1 MLMNASGKSIR
12 LSQHA
17 REQARYRGCTDE
29 EIKETIQTSAWEAA
43 ELGRLQCRKDFVYN
57 QQWNGK
63 EYKTK
68 QIRPIFA
75 QDEDKITVVT
85 VYVYYF

>member
-1 MLMNASGKSIR
+1 MLMNLSKKPIK

-17 REQARYRGCTDE
+17 REQTGYRGCTEE
-29 EIKETIQTSAWEAA
+29 EIKKTIQTSAPEPA

-75 QDEDKITVVT
+75 EDRDKITVVT